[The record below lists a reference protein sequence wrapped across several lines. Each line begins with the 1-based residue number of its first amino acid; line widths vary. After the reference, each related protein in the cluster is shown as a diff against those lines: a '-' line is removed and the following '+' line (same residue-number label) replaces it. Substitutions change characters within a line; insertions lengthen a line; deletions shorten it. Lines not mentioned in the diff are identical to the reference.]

1 LRVQGAEHVPLRHQP
16 GLEHGAAVERQPFEK
31 LAREP
36 AGETFQDVRASLRK
50 AGLDRVRDFAGI
62 D

>member
-1 LRVQGAEHVPLRHQP
+1 VPLRHQP
-16 GLEHGAAVERQPFEK
+16 GPERGAAVERQPFEK

-36 AGETFQDVRASLRK
+36 PGETLQDVRASLGK
-50 AGLDRVRDFAGI
+50 AGLDSVRDFAGI